1 MCSDTGVVFIHSI
14 LELVL
19 AKNSHPREEDS
30 ASQMIHTNNTTD
42 KNEIKDPNDEITFHD
57 VKVSG

>member
-1 MCSDTGVVFIHSI
+1 VFIHSI
-14 LELVL
+14 LELVFV
-19 AKNSHPREEDS
+19 KNNHPREDER

-42 KNEIKDPNDEITFHD
+42 RNEIRDPNDEITFQE

>member
-1 MCSDTGVVFIHSI
+1 M

-19 AKNSHPREEDS
+19 AKNSHPREEDN

-42 KNEIKDPNDEITFHD
+42 RNEIKDPSDEITFHD